1 MLLLVW
7 VLVLTIDSVSV
18 VPVLCALCVSV
29 GLFEGVLGCVGCSW
43 WGKCFYAV
51 YEASVSL
58 RSL

>member
-29 GLFEGVLGCVGCSW
+29 GLFAGVLGCVGCSW
-43 WGKCFYAV
+43 
-51 YEASVSL
+51 
-58 RSL
+58 